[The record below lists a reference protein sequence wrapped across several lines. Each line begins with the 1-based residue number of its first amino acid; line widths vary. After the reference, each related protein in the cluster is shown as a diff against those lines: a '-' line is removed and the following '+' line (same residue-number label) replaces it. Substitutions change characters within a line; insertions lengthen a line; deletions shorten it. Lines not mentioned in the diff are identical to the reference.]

1 MVRAWASDHMSAA
14 GWAVEQRTR
23 PRAPSPSTDDGTSGT
38 LRPPARLVCAARALA
53 LFQDSNSRPVHRS
66 IRCKG
71 MEWENVPPQKELMHE
86 QATQK
91 SLLDLCV
98 GLDQQMHASYCIQDL
113 SLFTHHS
120 VSAGALHPKP
130 AMCIHLPDCIACI
143 APVSRCRRPG
153 AARSIHGSGPPPQ
166 HMRDDIVAVEPRA
179 SRVGPGATRFS
190 LVAMMRSS

>member
-1 MVRAWASDHMSAA
+1 MPGGRLS
-14 GWAVEQRTR
+14 
-23 PRAPSPSTDDGTSGT
+23 SGHG
-38 LRPPARLVCAARALA
+38 LVLPVPARTTGRAAHSGLRLGCLCATRALA
-53 LFQDSNSRPVHRS
+53 LFQDSNSRSVHR

-153 AARSIHGSGPPPQ
+153 AARSIHGSGPPP
-166 HMRDDIVAVEPRA
+166 HAR
-179 SRVGPGATRFS
+179 
-190 LVAMMRSS
+190 